1 MVSLSRKTIRWIIKP
16 IVFGVSLIP
25 AGLLVLGV
33 LNDELGANPIEMLT
47 HQTGLW
53 GLYFLLITLT
63 ITPLRLLTGMAW
75 LISLRRMLGLFAFF
89 YACLHLLVYFWLDQ
103 SFAWAAIFEDIF
115 KRPYITVGFGAWI
128 LLLPLALTST
138 RYAIRR
144 LGKNWQKLHKI
155 VYLAVMLVIL
165 HFLWLVKADY
175 AEPILYLITFLI
187 LLALRTRLFAAWQQ
201 STAQ

>member
-1 MVSLSRKTIRWIIKP
+1 MVSPSRKTIRWIIKP
-16 IVFGVSLIP
+16 VVFIVSLIP
-25 AGLLVLGV
+25 AGLLVLGIV
-33 LNDELGANPIEMLT
+33 NDELGANPIEMLT

-63 ITPLRLLTGMAW
+63 VTPLRLLTGMAW

-103 SFAWAAIFEDIF
+103 SFAWPVIFEDIF
-115 KRPYITVGFGAWI
+115 KRPYITVGFSAWI

-138 RYAIRR
+138 RSAIKR
-144 LGKNWQKLHKI
+144 LGKNWQRLHKL

-175 AEPILYLITFLI
+175 AEPILYLIIFLV
-187 LLALRTRLFAAWQQ
+187 LLVLRTRLFANRQQ